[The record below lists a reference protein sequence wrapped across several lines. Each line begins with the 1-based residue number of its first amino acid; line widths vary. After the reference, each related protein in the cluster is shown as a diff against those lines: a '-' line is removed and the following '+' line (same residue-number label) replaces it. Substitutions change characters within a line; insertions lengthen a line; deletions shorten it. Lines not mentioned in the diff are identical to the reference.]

1 MTYWRHPNLASK
13 ILGERE
19 FEKSLMWHS
28 DCIFCTKIMGVGGGV
43 GGEFTDGFILKR
55 VIDKNVSGTSDLEF
69 TMGFSHLL

>member
-1 MTYWRHPNLASK
+1 
-13 ILGERE
+13 
-19 FEKSLMWHS
+19 MWHS
-28 DCIFCTKIMGVGGGV
+28 DRIFCTKIMGVGGRV